1 MDLGAVGP
9 IWLDVT
15 RLLSRVGRAA
25 LTGIDRV
32 ELAYLDHILGV
43 ADPDSRFLCRTTRGF
58 LLLDR
63 RGGTYLR
70 EMVRGQVDLG
80 RADLWSR
87 LSGRR
92 NRPRHRAEAALR
104 PSAVDRCLPRNLAAL
119 LRRQGAGARVTYLNV
134 GHSNLSETV
143 LGPLSDAKV
152 RIGVMIHDLIPLT
165 HPQTVVPDLPTRF
178 ADRIARVRRYA
189 DIVICNSA
197 ATQHDLTRHW
207 DNGGAHP
214 VLVIARLGL
223 DRVRAQAVSK
233 DPRSFVMLG
242 TIEARKNH
250 ALILEAWDIMASR
263 RDLDD
268 LPRLH
273 IIGPRG
279 WCVDDVLMRL
289 DQHPLNGSAIF
300 VHGPLD
306 EGTIRTQLAKAQALL
321 FPSIAEGFGF
331 PPLEALALGTL
342 PIVSDLRVLRETLG
356 AQAVYLPCD
365 DAYSWAATIEKL
377 VDGKLSVSLDS
388 GIALPDWNSHFESVA
403 QALGQDRVEGP

>member
-15 RLLSRVGRAA
+15 RLLSRVGRTV
-25 LTGIDRV
+25 LTGVDRV
-32 ELAYLDHILGV
+32 ELAYLDHLLGL
-43 ADPDSRFLCRTTRGF
+43 ADPNFRFLCRTTRGF

-63 RGGTYLR
+63 RGAYHLR
-70 EMVRGQVDLG
+70 AMVRGQADLD

-87 LSGRR
+87 LSGRGF
-92 NRPRHRAEAALR
+92 RPRHRAEAALR
-104 PSAVDRCLPRNLAAL
+104 PFAVDRCLPRNLAAL

-143 LGPLSDAKV
+143 LGPLSEAKV

-165 HPQTVVPDLPTRF
+165 HPQTVVPDLPKKF
-178 ADRIARVRRYA
+178 ADRIARVRRYSNV
-189 DIVICNSA
+189 VICNSA
-197 ATQHDLTRHW
+197 ATKRDLINHW
-207 DNGGAHP
+207 DDDRPNPA
-214 VLVIARLGL
+214 LVVAQLGL
-223 DRVRAQAVSK
+223 ETPQRRPVEKEAG
-233 DPRSFVMLG
+233 SFVMLG

-250 ALILEAWDIMASR
+250 ALILDAWDIMASR

-300 VHGPLD
+300 EHGPLD
-306 EGTIRTQLAKAQALL
+306 EGTSQTKLAKAQALL

-342 PIVSDLRVLRETLG
+342 PIVSDLPVLRETLG

-388 GIALPDWNSHFESVA
+388 GMALPDWNSHFEKVA
-403 QALGQDRVEGP
+403 QALVQDRVEGP